1 MESGVSGDRVDVHA
15 ELAELAAQDPCCFYK
30 MVDACLRR
38 HDNREKVLQDGGK
51 FIHPSAATKYVLSR
65 QQAAGEG
72 HCNNSSSSKAQ
83 TQARGSIS
91 TTSSSTGAGA
101 GGGLLNNWKQT
112 HAFLSAVLS
121 YRKVV
126 QLLWE
131 SASALDLQRLDSGLR
146 DALLWFSEEG
156 VLDALGES
164 GAAQQRGAKESSSSD
179 AAGAGG
185 GKAMGA
191 STSSSADSDEAA
203 ADPEE
208 AAACRMLALC
218 VLSRV
223 TVTYCQQLAGVGG
236 SGNKSSSSS
245 YPSNGGSGGASV
257 ASKLAP
263 LAGQLKWVDF
273 GAGNRLRLGC
283 SLGVACYCLA
293 KQVQQYGSSNSRG
306 GSKGGSSSSN
316 SGSGA
321 ASGAASNGGSSK
333 SKSGEGSS
341 SKTGEGSSMGS
352 SSTGKPS
359 AKASSTTSSSSSSQ
373 KWGGLQLELPPSVL
387 ERLQKLEAAVTYDT
401 LQQECAFTRAVNSHK
416 VLVEG
421 GPVAVLGV
429 PDYERMVQLLEQLMA
444 LCEGVVAAVPLPL
457 GCNNPSCTSLDGVSE
472 ASAAKVCS
480 GCKKAHYCGTACMK
494 AHWKEHKPY
503 CK

>member
-30 MVDACLRR
+30 MVDACFRR

-101 GGGLLNNWKQT
+101 GGGVLNNWKQT

-131 SASALDLQRLDSGLR
+131 SASALDLQRLYSGLR

-185 GKAMGA
+185 GKAKGA

-223 TVTYCQQLAGVGG
+223 TVTYCQQLAGLG
-236 SGNKSSSSS
+236 SKGSNGSSSSCLG
-245 YPSNGGSGGASV
+245 NGGSGGASV
-257 ASKLAP
+257 SSKLAA
-263 LAGQLKWVDF
+263 LAEQLKRVDF
-273 GAGNRLRLGC
+273 GAGNMLRLGC
-283 SLGVACYCLA
+283 SLGVACYCLV

-306 GSKGGSSSSN
+306 SSKGGSSSSN
-316 SGSGA
+316 SGSAAIGA
-321 ASGAASNGGSSK
+321 ASDGGSSK
-333 SKSGEGSS
+333 SKSGEGGS
-341 SKTGEGSSMGS
+341 SKTSKGSSKGS

-359 AKASSTTSSSSSSQ
+359 AKASGTTSSSSSQ
-373 KWGGLQLELPPSVL
+373 TWGGLQLELPPSVL

-421 GPVAVLGV
+421 GPVAILGV

-457 GCNNPSCTSLDGVSE
+457 GCNNPSLDGVSE